1 MSGYLVKSTLYTSIV
16 QYPLLILTKLWRV
29 DKKATERWRFYPEL
43 HSRPTMRGLFVLLS
57 LAAGAQAK
65 NKELFGEAAKSGYFL
80 QVVRLCQSTLDL
92 TTQSPTAMIKSRLRL
107 ILTLKSVPMQVV
119 SSIIAMIII
128 IVITFTLPMTL
139 LMKSTT
145 MPTTG
150 HCSPL

>member
-1 MSGYLVKSTLYTSIV
+1 MSGYPVKSTLYTSIV

-57 LAAGAQAK
+57 LTAGAQAK
-65 NKELFGEAAKSGYFL
+65 NKEGYFL
-80 QVVRLCQSTLDL
+80 QVARLCQSTLDL

-150 HCSPL
+150 HCPPL

>member
-1 MSGYLVKSTLYTSIV
+1 MSGYPVKSTLYTSIV

-65 NKELFGEAAKSGYFL
+65 NKEFFGEAAKSDYSL

-107 ILTLKSVPMQVV
+107 ILILKPVPMQVF
-119 SSIIAMIII
+119 SSI
-128 IVITFTLPMTL
+128 IVITFTLL
-139 LMKSTT
+139 KILIMKSTT

-150 HCSPL
+150 HCPPL